1 MRTICAED
9 SRISS
14 CVRFP
19 AVSMAKIAEK
29 YEPDRRKVRGE
40 NKTKARGESGQ
51 KRAVSTADFH
61 AHAFAVRQ
69 RCAWIA
75 CYSGNIAVRYFQNN
89 DKSTLRSG
97 TQK

>member
-1 MRTICAED
+1 
-9 SRISS
+9 
-14 CVRFP
+14 
-19 AVSMAKIAEK
+19 MAKIAEK

-51 KRAVSTADFH
+51 KRAVRTADFH
-61 AHAFAVRQ
+61 ARVFAACQ
-69 RCAWIA
+69 RYAWIA
-75 CYSGNIAVRYFQNN
+75 YYVGNIAMRYFRNN